1 MKRITSKKDREKR
14 QKLNQFIIGGV
25 LIFIMFASVFGII
38 VNSFG
43 EEDSELKKINYNGFE
58 FMNQNDFWILELEGF
73 QFIFKNNPEQI
84 ELNESINISS
94 EINSLNSYL
103 GKPLYV
109 FSEDNN
115 AKWEIYK
122 NLDPRANRIVQ
133 RMQDACFEEECGENL
148 PNKTCEN
155 NFIIIKESNNSKII
169 QEDNCVFIEGKK
181 ENLIKLTDKYLFKML
196 GVE

>member
-58 FMNQNDFWILELEGF
+58 FVNQNDFWILELEGF
-73 QFIFKNNPEQI
+73 QFIFKNNPKQI
-84 ELNESINISS
+84 ELNESVNISPG
-94 EINSLNSYL
+94 INFLNSYS

-109 FSEDNN
+109 FSE
-115 AKWEIYK
+115 
-122 NLDPRANRIVQ
+122 
-133 RMQDACFEEECGENL
+133 
-148 PNKTCEN
+148 
-155 NFIIIKESNNSKII
+155 ESGSSS
-169 QEDNCVFIEGKK
+169 
-181 ENLIKLTDKYLFKML
+181 
-196 GVE
+196 